1 MLIAENNYP
10 LLEVFWTIIIF
21 FAWLIWIWAVIAIL
35 SDVFRRHDIGGWGK
49 AGWTFLVILLPFLGV
64 LIYLIAEGK
73 SMAER
78 NAEQVKW
85 RRSSTRSTFAR
96 SPAVAAVASC
106 AEIANAKS
114 LLDSGAITQE
124 EFDRIKQRRS
134 AERLEQPSRPGDLGC
149 AAPAAG
155 QHLADGARTSPHGGS
170 RAGRP

>member
-73 SMAER
+73 A
-78 NAEQVKW
+78 W
-85 RRSSTRSTFAR
+85 RSATRSR
-96 SPAVAAVASC
+96 
-106 AEIANAKS
+106 
-114 LLDSGAITQE
+114 
-124 EFDRIKQRRS
+124 
-134 AERLEQPSRPGDLGC
+134 
-149 AAPAAG
+149 
-155 QHLADGARTSPHGGS
+155 
-170 RAGRP
+170 